1 MSGFKVT
8 VDNEAALQSGDK
20 VTITIK
26 ITDMWGM
33 EFTKDVELT
42 VEK

>member
-26 ITDMWGM
+26 I
-33 EFTKDVELT
+33 LT